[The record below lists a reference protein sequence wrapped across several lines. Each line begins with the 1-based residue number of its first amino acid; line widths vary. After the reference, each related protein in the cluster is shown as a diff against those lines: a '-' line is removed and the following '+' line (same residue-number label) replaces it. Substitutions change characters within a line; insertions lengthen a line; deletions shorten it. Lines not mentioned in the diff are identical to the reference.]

1 MDFRYLVARVKASAA
16 PVFPLGISARLT
28 LSLAAVALLAAAA
41 NMIARDSVTIIRMV
55 TRSPVPA
62 VPAPAAAPPT
72 AMNPAAGD
80 AMRVIALAIALD
92 RYERATQLRA
102 DIDSASAESEYL
114 AASNAL
120 QRWSRGNA
128 AGTPAANAPMLA
140 VAPRVMDYL
149 DLGQALLHVAD
160 RRRQARMEY
169 SQLSRSISDRMQHA
183 LNGAWTLFGRVLAR
197 QSLLQ
202 MKSSLDTIREHSG
215 AILSGDPLSTQDLSL
230 ILRSETAFATA
241 LKANQERL
249 TKSEGTE
256 WMRGVQQNFNAL
268 VALRVSLASLNS
280 QHEAAAQKFLDD
292 GLALS
297 TATLSTA
304 AQATAAPSIAM
315 VAAARPVP
323 PAVSQTSFLPA
334 RESLSATPPLSGDT
348 GAETLLKS
356 SDGKARNLVQAV
368 TAAVV
373 LLIAVISIFT
383 VRSVITPVRRIL
395 QAFGQLADGESNIE
409 VARGGLRE
417 LDTLAG
423 AFNEMSASLTMAQQA
438 SRYHQER
445 LEEKV
450 SERTHK
456 LQQLAQQDPLTSL
469 PNRRH
474 LSALL
479 NTAIERAAREN
490 RFVGVYFLD
499 IDNFKNFNDS
509 LGHVFGDRVLM
520 SVANRLE
527 EMADGLG
534 FVARLGGDEFTFVYE
549 NAASVQ
555 AINDVGW
562 DLVRAFHKLVSVD
575 QRELSVSVS
584 VGASIFPVHESDAE
598 GLLRAADSAL
608 FRAKEL
614 GRSQLAMFTPQ
625 LIETA
630 AVRFTIEQGL
640 RRAIERGEFELVYQ
654 PEVNLATLETGLV
667 EALLRWRLPDGRLIR
682 PGEFL
687 AVAEQSGLISEIST
701 WVLRTAIADA
711 SRWHHGGW
719 PDARVA
725 INISPRQL
733 LDHRFI
739 DQLLALLLEYRLPT
753 KCIELELTETVLQT
767 GAATIAAL
775 RVLQAHDVRIALD
788 DFGTGYSSLTSLE
801 QLPLSRIKLDRGLIA
816 SIDTSSRAAA
826 IARAIIDLCA
836 GLGLE
841 VTAEGI
847 ERPQQLAW
855 LLGNCGM
862 FLQGYLLSDAVPF
875 AEVLQVKASLVGKV
889 QDLLLSLP
897 DKPQLSAIEP
907 SDARIRANR

>member
-1 MDFRYLVARVKASAA
+1 MDFRSVGSIVAGLAARVKASAA
-16 PVFPLGISARLT
+16 QVFPLGISARLT
-28 LSLAAVALLAAAA
+28 LSIAAVALLAAAA
-41 NMIARDSVTIIRMV
+41 NLIERDSVTIIRMV
-55 TRSPVPA
+55 TRSPVLA
-62 VPAPAAAPPT
+62 VPAASSPPAG
-72 AMNPAAGD
+72 MSSAAGD
-80 AMRVIALAIALD
+80 TMRVIALAIGVD

-102 DIDSASAESEYL
+102 DIDSPSAESEYL
-114 AASNAL
+114 AASEAL
-120 QRWSRGNA
+120 RRSSRGNA
-128 AGTPAANAPMLA
+128 LGTSAANAQMLA
-140 VAPRVMDYL
+140 VAPRIMDYL
-149 DLGQALLHVAD
+149 DRGQALVYVAD
-160 RRRQARMEY
+160 QRRQARVDY
-169 SQLSRSISDRMQHA
+169 SRRSMSISDRIQHS
-183 LNGAWTLFGRVLAR
+183 LSGAWTLFGRVIAR

-202 MKSSLDTIREHSG
+202 MRSSLDALREHSA
-215 AILSGDPLSTQDLSL
+215 AILSGEPLSAQDLSL
-230 ILRSETAFATA
+230 ILGSETAFATA
-241 LKANQERL
+241 FKANQDRL
-249 TKSEGTE
+249 KKSEGSE
-256 WMRGVQQNFNAL
+256 WMRGVQMDFDTL
-268 VALRVSLASLNS
+268 VALRVSLVSLNS
-280 QHEAAAQKFLDD
+280 QHGAAMQRFLDD

-297 TATLSTA
+297 TAALSTA
-304 AQATAAPSIAM
+304 I

-323 PAVSQTSFLPA
+323 AAVSRTSFLPA
-334 RESLSATPPLSGDT
+334 RESQSATPPLSGDT
-348 GAETLLKS
+348 GTETLLKS
-356 SDGKARNLVQAV
+356 SDRNARHLVHAV

-383 VRSVITPVRRIL
+383 VRSVTTPVRRIL
-395 QAFGQLADGESNIE
+395 KAFGRLAEGESNVG

-438 SRYHQER
+438 SRYQHER

-450 SERTHK
+450 LERTHK

-490 RFVGVYFLD
+490 RYVGVYFLD

-534 FVARLGGDEFTFVYE
+534 FVARFGGDEFTFVYE
-549 NAASVQ
+549 DAASAQ

-562 DLVRAFHKLVSVD
+562 DLVRAFHHLVSVD
-575 QRELSVSVS
+575 QRELSISVS
-584 VGASIFPVHESDAE
+584 VGASIFPAHECDAE

-640 RRAIERGEFELVYQ
+640 RRAIQDGEFELVYQ
-654 PEVNLATLETGLV
+654 PEVNLTTLETGLV

-687 AVAEQSGLISEIST
+687 VVAEQSGLISEIST

-719 PDARVA
+719 ADARVA

-733 LDHRFI
+733 LDHRFV
-739 DQLLALLLEYRLPT
+739 DQLLALLLEYRVPAT
-753 KCIELELTETVLQT
+753 CIELELTETVLQT
-767 GAATIAAL
+767 GSATIAAL
-775 RVLQAHDVRIALD
+775 RVLQSHDIRIALD

-801 QLPLSRIKLDRGLIA
+801 QLPLSRIKLDRSLIA
-816 SIDTSSRAAA
+816 SIDTSFRAAA

-855 LLGNCGM
+855 LLGNRGM

-875 AEVLQVKASLVGKV
+875 ADVLQVKASLVAKL

-897 DKPQLSAIEP
+897 DKPHLSVIEP
-907 SDARIRANR
+907 GNARIRANR